1 MERSFIAI
9 TAIAATLMFA
19 GVWKA
24 TEPRSPEVPAVVD
37 TDPVSVTAAAAP
49 SAVGPGRIPASR
61 AVGIASRSAPTRHP
75 SERRGMSRYGRR
87 EPDRDIPAFAG
98 TTDLEAAA
106 NPGRRPDGLSE
117 SSVVFSGCRE
127 VRAAGAAPLYRGS
140 PGYRADMDGDGDGIA
155 CEDYRR

>member
-19 GVWKA
+19 SVWKA
-24 TEPRSPEVPAVVD
+24 TEPRSTEVPAVVD
-37 TDPVSVTAAAAP
+37 TDPISVTAAAAP
-49 SAVGPGRIPASR
+49 SALLQRKVVSLHPTPAEEPYNVVR
-61 AVGIASRSAPTRHP
+61 PA
-75 SERRGMSRYGRR
+75 YGRSV
-87 EPDRDIPAFAG
+87 G
-98 TTDLEAAA
+98 
-106 NPGRRPDGLSE
+106 GGSE
-117 SSVVFSGCRE
+117 SSVVYSGCRE